1 MSDDEKQTPAVEPP
15 VEKAPT
21 PSEKPPTADVADVEV
36 MDDARTRALTEALQS
51 SFKVIRVIMVILA
64 VAFLG
69 SGITRV
75 ENSKQALH
83 LQFGEYQD
91 PPLQPGLHWAWPYPI
106 DEIVQIP
113 VTGYAPI
120 TSDVGYRTAGTDKPQ
135 ASMTFQPTFDGYTL
149 TGDGNVLHVKAEMN
163 FSLDE
168 KSGDAIKAYEFGF
181 SDVTGFLESVL
192 DNAVYHASASR
203 SAIDAVTKQPELRN
217 AIERR
222 VKKTISETGSG
233 LWIKIN
239 SLLLVVTV
247 PLDVKPDFGDPLAV
261 EQERLMAVEK
271 ANEVAVSTLAK
282 ALGQAKVIEGAG
294 ETAANTLLT
303 SVQAEAKAFAE
314 QRPYYEENPGLFEQ
328 RLVAETMQ
336 QVLTNAVDVFY
347 LSGRTP
353 RIWLNRTPEKRKL
366 KEGGAP

>member
-1 MSDDEKQTPAVEPP
+1 MSDDEKQTPGVEPP
-15 VEKAPT
+15 SDKAPT
-21 PSEKPPTADVADVEV
+21 ASVEV

-51 SFKVIRVIMVILA
+51 SFKVVRVIMVILA

-69 SGITRV
+69 SGITKV
-75 ENSKQALH
+75 DNNKQALH
-83 LQFGEYQD
+83 LRFGKYKETL
-91 PPLQPGLHWAWPYPI
+91 PPGLVWAWPYPI

-113 VTGYAPI
+113 VNENRTI
-120 TSDVGYRTAGTDKPQ
+120 TSDVGWRTEDEETPQ
-135 ASMTFQPTFDGYTL
+135 PSTSFQPTYDGYTL
-149 TGDGNVLHVKAEMN
+149 TGDGNALHVMAEMN

-168 KSGDAIKAYEFGF
+168 NSGAAIKAYEFGF
-181 SDVTGFLESVL
+181 SDVTRFLGSVL

-203 SAIDAVTKQPELRN
+203 SALEAYTLQADLRD

-222 VKKTISETGSG
+222 VKKTISGIGSD
-233 LWIKIN
+233 LRIKIN
-239 SLLLVVTV
+239 SLTLDVTV
-247 PLDVKPDFGDPLAV
+247 PLDVKPAFDAFLKVQQESQQKVATAKADAV
-261 EQERLMAVEK
+261 SSK
-271 ANEVAVSTLAK
+271 AN
-282 ALGQAKVIEGAG
+282 ALGQAKVIEGGG

-303 SVQAEAKAFAE
+303 SVEAEKEAFVE
-314 QRPYYEENPGLFEQ
+314 QRPYYEENPRLFEQ

-336 QVLTNAVDVFY
+336 RVLTNAVDVFY